1 MPKYIK
7 IRMIYNLE
15 YYLFRMDCKKAV
27 RDYLLDLIDQTGEA
41 AIKEQFF
48 YLFKI
53 FNESSNFHETIYT
66 FKPYV

>member
-1 MPKYIK
+1 
-7 IRMIYNLE
+7 MIYNLE

-48 YLFKI
+48 LSFL
-53 FNESSNFHETIYT
+53 NLQ
-66 FKPYV
+66 

>member
-1 MPKYIK
+1 
-7 IRMIYNLE
+7 MIYNLE

-48 YLFKI
+48 I
-53 FNESSNFHETIYT
+53 FSKSSMNYETIYT
-66 FKPYV
+66 FKPFV

>member
-1 MPKYIK
+1 
-7 IRMIYNLE
+7 MIYNLE

-48 YLFKI
+48 FI
-53 FNESSNFHETIYT
+53 FSKSSMNRQIFHKTIQIL
-66 FKPYV
+66 